1 MRAAEAL
8 VLPVRAS
15 SGRALSPQAASRFP
29 PVRIPPPIPCCSERD
44 ERSVSGFISVVRG
57 RMSAFLNGLS
67 SCKGIRFPF
76 TVSGVCRKGKKRGR
90 AFGAGILPLFACGS
104 VVGFSPSGCARRRQ
118 SFHPSPAAS
127 CEAPAVPGGRIG
139 LRMNILR
146 SRTKPSGDLPDFVG
160 RDRLRQ
166 PYREGWGII
175 SPPEYADPT
184 GLSFPRE
191 APLPVLPAAPALRR
205 S

>member
-57 RMSAFLNGLS
+57 RISAFLNGLS
-67 SCKGIRFPF
+67 SCKAYGSLLRCPGFAGKGRSAVGLSERAFCRFPLAAPSSVF
-76 TVSGVCRKGKKRGR
+76 PRPDVRAVGR
-90 AFGAGILPLFACGS
+90 FFIPLPLRPVRA
-104 VVGFSPSGCARRRQ
+104 GCPRRPNRTPHEYPQ
-118 SFHPSPAAS
+118 VSDKTF
-127 CEAPAVPGGRIG
+127 GR
-139 LRMNILR
+139 
-146 SRTKPSGDLPDFVG
+146 PP
-160 RDRLRQ
+160 RLRW
-166 PYREGWGII
+166 PGSPTAAVSRRGGVI

>member
-1 MRAAEAL
+1 MRAAEVL

-15 SGRALSPQAASRFP
+15 SGRALSPQTASRFP
-29 PVRIPPPIPCCSERD
+29 PVRIPTPIPCCSERD

-76 TVSGVCRKGKKRGR
+76 TVSGGCRKGKKRGR
-90 AFGAGILPLFACGS
+90 
-104 VVGFSPSGCARRRQ
+104 Q
-118 SFHPSPAAS
+118 SFHPPPAAS
-127 CEAPAVPGGRIG
+127 CKAPAVPGGRIG

-166 PYREGWGII
+166 PYREGGDYF
-175 SPPEYADPT
+175 S
-184 GLSFPRE
+184 SR
-191 APLPVLPAAPALRR
+191 VRR
-205 S
+205 SSRTVIPARSPSTGSTGRARTSKVLMSNWPLVLVAFQAA